1 MSFWSILSSAHTL
14 HLRVLC
20 ENSLISCV
28 VEGLKNINSQI
39 SASYS
44 PNGEYIISSSEDSRV
59 LIWSSV
65 NRDTSTNK
73 SLYRR
78 DKQQSC
84 EEFYARD
91 VSLAIP
97 WPKPSSRQSLSHP
110 GSETPG
116 LSDRIGSARA
126 TSDLESPAQEEAD
139 GAGSRCCPPSC
150 LETSTSP
157 AVNLG
162 SFRKSDVAH
171 EPPSTT
177 KQRADGDNNVSP
189 GKTHHG
195 ACQSNTSLSDL
206 SARHSFDSPVL
217 LDECEDSPPHLQQT
231 TCTSFF
237 PDSGP
242 RASSATWPEEKLP
255 SFGQRLASGP
265 ALTHSPSVGSD
276 TMPAVLQT
284 SPVIESSAVSAAW
297 GLVIVTAGLGG
308 EITTFQN
315 YGLPVR
321 LWVMHQQKSAWFSA
335 LW

>member
-1 MSFWSILSSAHTL
+1 MSLWSILSSA
-14 HLRVLC
+14 
-20 ENSLISCV
+20 SLIPCV

-126 TSDLESPAQEEAD
+126 TSDLESPAQEEAEE
-139 GAGSRCCPPSC
+139 AGSRCCPPSC

-157 AVNLG
+157 AVNSG

-177 KQRADGDNNVSP
+177 KQRADGDNNNVSP

-195 ACQSNTSLSDL
+195 ASQSNASLSDL

-276 TMPAVLQT
+276 TRPAVLQT

-321 LWVMHQQKSAWFSA
+321 L
-335 LW
+335 

>member
-1 MSFWSILSSAHTL
+1 M
-14 HLRVLC
+14 
-20 ENSLISCV
+20 
-28 VEGLKNINSQI
+28 
-39 SASYS
+39 
-44 PNGEYIISSSEDSRV
+44 
-59 LIWSSV
+59 

-97 WPKPSSRQSLSHP
+97 WPKPSSRQTLLQP

-116 LSDRIGSARA
+116 LSDRTGSARA

-139 GAGSRCCPPSC
+139 GAGSRCCPSC
-150 LETSTSP
+150 LETNTCP
-157 AVNLG
+157 TGNLG
-162 SFRKSDVAH
+162 SFRKSDVTH
-171 EPPSTT
+171 EHASTM
-177 KQRADGDNNVSP
+177 KQQADVDNNNVSP
-189 GKTHHG
+189 GQTHHG
-195 ACQSNTSLSDL
+195 ARLSNASLSDL
-206 SARHSFDSPVL
+206 STHHSFDLPVL
-217 LDECEDSPPHLQQT
+217 LGECEDSPPHLQQT

-242 RASSATWPEEKLP
+242 RASSATWPEEKLA

-276 TMPAVLQT
+276 TLPAVSQS

-321 LWVMHQQKSAWFSA
+321 L
-335 LW
+335 